1 MKYGCIGEHLKHS
14 FSKEIHSHIADY
26 DYDICEL
33 TPDEVDGFMK
43 RREFLAINVTIPYK
57 EKVIPYLSYI
67 DESARLIGAVNTI
80 VNREG
85 KLFGYNTDFY
95 GMKALI
101 ERHSITVFGAKVLI
115 LGSGGTAKTA
125 FAVATAMGAREI
137 IKASRSISNETV
149 LYTDVYKYHTD
160 ADIIINTTPVGM
172 YPNNFNMP
180 IDISKFPK
188 LSGVVD
194 AIYNPQKT
202 PLILEAEERGIK
214 ATGGL
219 YMLVMQGIKASEY
232 FLGTSY
238 PDSLSEQVYSKIVA
252 EKKNIVLIG
261 MPSSGKTTVGGII
274 ASRLSRTLCDTDEL
288 IVYEAKRSISDI
300 FATDGEAYFRDLE
313 SDAVKSAAI
322 KSETVIAT
330 GGGAVLRQENVNALK
345 QNGRIYFLDRP
356 LSLLM
361 PTEDRPTASTRDA
374 ITKRYN
380 ERYSI
385 YCKAADKIIDSSS
398 DPCTVADEIIKDFY
412 ASFGL
417 GE

>member
-1 MKYGCIGEHLKHS
+1 MKYGCIGEHLTHS

-33 TPDEVDGFMK
+33 APDEVDGFMR

-67 DESARLIGAVNTI
+67 DESARLIGAVNTV
-80 VNREG
+80 VNRNG
-85 KLFGYNTDFY
+85 NLFGYNTDFY

-101 ERHSITVFGAKVLI
+101 ERAEIVIKGKKVLI

-125 FAVATAMGAREI
+125 FAVTTSMGAREVL
-137 IKASRSISNETV
+137 KVSRKESCDTV

-172 YPNNFNMP
+172 YPNNFSKP
-180 IDISKFPK
+180 IEISKFTK
-188 LSGVVD
+188 LSGVID

-202 PLILEAEERGIK
+202 PLILEAESLGIK
-214 ATGGL
+214 ASGGL
-219 YMLVMQGIKASEY
+219 YMLVMQGIRASEY

-238 PDSLSEQVYSKIVA
+238 PDSLSEEVYAKIVA

-261 MPSSGKTTVGGII
+261 MPSSGKTTVGGIL
-274 ASRLSRTLCDTDEL
+274 AERLSRELSDTDSI
-288 IVYEAKRSISDI
+288 IVSNEKRSIGDI
-300 FATDGEAYFRDLE
+300 FKNDGEARFRDLE
-313 SDAVKSAAI
+313 AEAIKSAA
-322 KSETVIAT
+322 KHSASVIAT
-330 GGGAVLRQENVNALK
+330 GGGAVLRRENVEALR

-361 PTEDRPTASTRDA
+361 PTSDRPTASTRSDIA
-374 ITKRYN
+374 KRYE

-385 YCKAADKIIDSSS
+385 YRDAADKIIDSSY
-398 DPCTVADEIIKDFY
+398 DPCAVADEIIADFY
-412 ASFGL
+412 ESLGL